1 MIMEEIWRKINGFP
15 YYEVSNMGRV
25 RSLDKLVNNRYSTR
39 TRKGKILKPVQT
51 RDGYLS
57 VTLYTES
64 SVYKIK
70 KIHTLVANSFI
81 PKIDGKSFVNHI
93 DHNKRNN
100 TVENLEWC
108 NTSENMKAFNKHVR
122 RDPMFIQHNSTILLN
137 TMTGVFYYSY
147 QEACESVNLSY
158 IYFYRLMSGKS
169 RYKRKL
175 PFVIC

>member
-1 MIMEEIWRKINGFP
+1 MEEIWRKIEGFP
-15 YYEVSNMGRV
+15 YYEVSNKGRV
-25 RSLDKLVNNRYSTR
+25 RSLNKCVNNRFSKR
-39 TRKGKILKPVQT
+39 IRKGKILKPIST
-51 RDGYLS
+51 NRGYLS
-57 VTLYTES
+57 VSLYTDDVE
-64 SVYKIK
+64 YTPKG
-70 KIHTLVANSFI
+70 IHVLVAQAFI
-81 PKIDGKSFVNHI
+81 PNPENKPFVNHI
-93 DHNKRNN
+93 DHNKKNN
-100 TVENLEWC
+100 DVTNLEWC
-108 NTSENMKAFNKHVR
+108 TNSENMKAFNEHVR